1 MSISKDNLL
10 YLLKEKVSES
20 IYPLKMGGNINKESF
35 DALVSLAE
43 EATRVFKE
51 EAMVPKKLLSEIY
64 LSSMGIYCE
73 NLHFKSEEL
82 SYYSER
88 MMECFNFIIDGKSID
103 EKKEIGPR
111 IV

>member
-10 YLLKEKVSES
+10 HILKEKIYES
-20 IYPLKMGGNINKESF
+20 IYPLKMGGKINKESF

-43 EATRVFKE
+43 EATRIFKK
-51 EAMVPKKLLSEIY
+51 EAMVPKELLSEIY

-73 NLHFKSEEL
+73 NLHFESEDL
-82 SYYSER
+82 SCYSER
-88 MMECFNFIIDGKSID
+88 MMECFNFIIDGKSVD
-103 EKKEIGPR
+103 EKKESEPI